1 MVDGRERNCP
11 ACGTELRLVK
21 GRWICPRC
29 DYYKLSYQHE
39 WERHH
44 QNVKALA
51 VEIKE
56 RFPQVSLSPGLGAD
70 SAEWI
75 DIPPGKKNEP
85 DIEVWLLRKHVL
97 SIEVTGSGKALVPP
111 EPIFIL
117 PKKLAMGEKSIQQG
131 IDYLF
136 YTVYPNNTFTLTVP
150 IVRAHR
156 RNIGPGG
163 RLPGETYIK
172 IPPEWALPREEVF
185 KHIQVIL
192 SPFYPQMKLEGVK

>member
-1 MVDGRERNCP
+1 MSDGRGMNCP

-97 SIEVTGSGKALVPP
+97 SIEVTGSGKEEFLAKVTIEAEDVIAELAEIDTSANERRRQILKRQEELDALVD
-111 EPIFIL
+111 EIKSEIGL
-117 PKKLAMGEKSIQQG
+117 P
-131 IDYLF
+131 D
-136 YTVYPNNTFTLTVP
+136 
-150 IVRAHR
+150 
-156 RNIGPGG
+156 
-163 RLPGETYIK
+163 
-172 IPPEWALPREEVF
+172 
-185 KHIQVIL
+185 
-192 SPFYPQMKLEGVK
+192 